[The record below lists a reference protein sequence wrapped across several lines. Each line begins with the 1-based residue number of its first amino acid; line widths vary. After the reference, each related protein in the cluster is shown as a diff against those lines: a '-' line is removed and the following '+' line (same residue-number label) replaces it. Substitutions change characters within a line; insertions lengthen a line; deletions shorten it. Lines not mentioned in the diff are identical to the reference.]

1 MDPKIAK
8 KTQDTLGKII
18 KKPPL
23 TDKLLGKPPFRFL
36 HDIMTSVIKTTG
48 FMQGLFTEAEMNS
61 ENVKDKDAKIAFL
74 QKAID
79 MVSAVTG
86 KALSV
91 RPAKIVAGHEPE
103 RTNEFLQALTD
114 AINKNVDNDEY
125 VRRVLKGGRAG
136 GSSKDEKKEDKKDK
150 ARSEEKRKGQDS
162 EEKGGREKE
171 GKKSEQSVDAGDQ
184 EGERKRDRDRD
195 KDRDKDRHRDRK
207 QDRDR
212 EKDRHGEKKS
222 DRDGEKERERHKDRD
237 RESKTRDKSREGREE
252 RSKEKERS
260 KKHPELSPHTNKQLN
275 KAKRLTYSQ
284 MIKPYGHSQSTA
296 VPESRGSTSGAS
308 AENFANDMN
317 CDAQKPASATEFR
330 RKPLFAS
337 KCEEDPYLDSDL
349 QEAITESIMD
359 HQSLSI
365 RRDSILYNGQPF
377 SVITGLEAVASL
389 ADERESLVIGD
400 NWNRDLSRDKENESP
415 DREKLQ
421 GETEERQEPP
431 TRLQRPASAKG
442 SRRRREDEEAPRPR
456 EPMLGEEDLPPQ
468 VVAARQLGRPSSARP
483 APPRPKQ
490 ETLES
495 EPAMRL
501 GSGQPANVIADNDDD
516 DDDDDN
522 FLVQETAPPP
532 PDPDL
537 SQLKPTDDSDT
548 THGALVQKMLESKKE
563 VEKGPQGTKRTEI
576 ERPLISDAQR
586 RKQRE
591 IVQKEVDKLRSSIQ
605 NLTRSANPL
614 GKVMDYLQEDLDSM
628 QQELDKWRAE
638 NAQHA
643 LELKREMSVTDQAVE
658 PLRQQLAELDR
669 AINDQLDRIAAVKS
683 NIIKNDQKMQKM
695 LQGISSS

>member
-48 FMQGLFTEAEMNS
+48 FMQGLFTETEMNS

-79 MVSAVTG
+79 MVSAVIG
-86 KALSV
+86 KDLSV

-103 RTNEFLQALTD
+103 KTNEFLQALTD

-125 VRRVLKGGRAG
+125 VKRVLKGGKAG
-136 GSSKDEKKEDKKDK
+136 GSSKDERKEDKKDK
-150 ARSEEKRKGQDS
+150 ARSEDKKKGQDL

-171 GKKSEQSVDAGDQ
+171 SKKSEPSGDSGDQ
-184 EGERKRDRDRD
+184 EAERKRDRDRD
-195 KDRDKDRHRDRK
+195 KDRHRDK
-207 QDRDR
+207 KPDRER
-212 EKDRHGEKKS
+212 EKDRHGERRS
-222 DRDGEKERERHKDRD
+222 DRDGEKDREKHRERE

-252 RSKEKERS
+252 RNRKKDKERS
-260 KKHPELSPHTNKQLN
+260 KK
-275 KAKRLTYSQ
+275 
-284 MIKPYGHSQSTA
+284 
-296 VPESRGSTSGAS
+296 
-308 AENFANDMN
+308 
-317 CDAQKPASATEFR
+317 
-330 RKPLFAS
+330 
-337 KCEEDPYLDSDL
+337 
-349 QEAITESIMD
+349 
-359 HQSLSI
+359 
-365 RRDSILYNGQPF
+365 RDQ
-377 SVITGLEAVASL
+377 
-389 ADERESLVIGD
+389 
-400 NWNRDLSRDKENESP
+400 SRDKENESP
-415 DREKLQ
+415 GRDKAQ
-421 GETEERQEPP
+421 AETEERQEPS

-442 SRRRREDEEAPRPR
+442 SRRRREDEEVPRPR
-456 EPMLGEEDLPPQ
+456 EPMLGEGDLPPQ

-501 GSGQPANVIADNDDD
+501 GSGQPAVVIADNDD

-537 SQLKPTDDSDT
+537 SQLKPLDDSDT

-563 VEKGPQGTKRTEI
+563 VEKGTKKTEI
-576 ERPLISDAQR
+576 ERPLVSDAQR

-591 IVQKEVDKLRSSIQ
+591 IVQKEVDKLRLSIQ

-614 GKVMDYLQEDLDSM
+614 GKVMDYVQEDMDSM

-643 LELKREMSVTDQAVE
+643 LELKREMNVTDRAID
-658 PLRQQLAELDR
+658 PLRQQLAELDQ
-669 AINDQLDRIAAVKS
+669 AISDQLDRIAAVKS
-683 NIIKNDQKMQKM
+683 NIIKNDQKIQKM

>member
-260 KKHPELSPHTNKQLN
+260 KK
-275 KAKRLTYSQ
+275 
-284 MIKPYGHSQSTA
+284 
-296 VPESRGSTSGAS
+296 
-308 AENFANDMN
+308 
-317 CDAQKPASATEFR
+317 
-330 RKPLFAS
+330 
-337 KCEEDPYLDSDL
+337 
-349 QEAITESIMD
+349 
-359 HQSLSI
+359 
-365 RRDSILYNGQPF
+365 
-377 SVITGLEAVASL
+377 
-389 ADERESLVIGD
+389 
-400 NWNRDLSRDKENESP
+400 RDLSRDKENESP